1 MKVKS
6 LFSTGKMNKDL
17 DERLV
22 QEGEFRDALNVK
34 VIGSSGSDVGALE
47 NSLSNEGLSQL
58 DFGANPVCI
67 GSIADDAN
75 NKIYWFVR
83 SDAGSYLA
91 EYDKDNN
98 TSTFVLKD
106 TRAWKENVLNF
117 YKTNFIQS
125 NLLIDID
132 NNKKFIFFTDGIN
145 PPRRVEVESAKI
157 TDANT
162 YTKYDLDV
170 IQQPPLSPPS
180 ITLGNTNALENSIKE
195 RFLYFSYR
203 YKYKHGEYSA
213 ISPFSEIGFFPNTFS
228 IDFSVGLNTAMVNG
242 YSDVTVEYNTG
253 SKNVVEIDLLFK
265 ESNSPNIYVIETINK
280 KNQNLSNNANNTYL
294 FKNNKVFKV
303 LAESELLR
311 VYDNVP
317 LTAQTQQL
325 IGNRLV
331 YANYKE
337 NFNLIDANGDSV
349 VANITTNLNTSTIT
363 FPNAEKSIKTNVD
376 YEIGMVYLDDYGRS
390 TTVLT
395 SQNASQFVPISASK
409 TKNTF
414 SVDVSHLAPQFAK
427 YYRFYVKQSKGR
439 HETICPAIFYEDNE
453 TGFTYI
459 QLNGSDKDKVKEGDF
474 LVVKADTRGQKT
486 GLVETQVLEISLKER
501 NFLESDDY
509 PASGQP
515 QIAQQQGLYMKIKPV
530 GFSISRDDY
539 ELTSFSDYDDSGND
553 RSDPLSNSQ
562 TGSAAYFEGPFVYPV
577 VGSAAVETDV
587 TISGSYT
594 TSSVFSRIT
603 IEIDAVNPAGD
614 TFTTIVNTLD
624 NDANTGSTTATQSI
638 TVGTPIS
645 IPGTGLSVDFAS
657 ATGHTLGDRWVVN
670 ARPQTFSYPR
680 YSRGFATFQSGTKA
694 KEQIPLGTVINFQ
707 YDEYNRGNQFVTH
720 EFTSNA
726 DYENLEEWY
735 HESGAKA
742 TLTADI
748 DEDRIFFLRGTYGLN
763 SSNITASPND
773 DLLMIV
779 RSEHEQQNDL
789 AKRVKIDSSI
799 SFLKRQSSDIVT
811 LETRGDDKND
821 EIFYEVPGTYSITG
835 GYHQSGDVA
844 SGLVP
849 QDSSNYSIGLT
860 NLSTIETIGITNNN
874 GNNLFSLLGDLS
886 TSPFS
891 VGTDFEIQ
899 FAFDTE
905 SYTKWTQY
913 FNSTP
918 NNGSFGT
925 NTTGKT
931 VTLTQ
936 GEIKPLGQE
945 CYNYV
950 ITAGSLG
957 PETFTYTS
965 CSTAQPV
972 SVTLALGQSQT
983 VCAKVNTVSMTNGTG
998 SIVTGLLCSYAAL
1011 EISPEAFQRID
1022 ITGGTR
1028 LRLFN
1033 QALSGLDSDSYVSGS
1048 GIFNDTDPIKIT
1060 FGDDVDVSQTHNTP
1074 ASITLD
1080 FFNVFSWGNCIES
1093 YKIKDQ
1099 FLLKFFELQ
1108 NRPSVNLVDYK
1119 QNNRTTSLTYSNVY
1133 SQTTK
1138 YNGLNEFN
1146 LSKVNF
1152 KDMDDFFGDITKIV
1166 SRESDLVVFQ
1176 ENRVSKLLFNKSV
1189 LFNADGTG
1197 NVSQSKSVLGQDIA
1211 FGGEYG
1217 VSANPSSVILS
1228 GGVVYFVDER
1238 RRVVCALSGDR
1249 INQISDF
1256 GMIDFFNDNLSM
1268 DNPRSVIAG
1277 YDPRDRQVSISMKGT
1292 QEEWREDEVECEIL
1306 YDSTDTDSDGTVDSL
1321 DTDDDGD
1328 GTPDATDAFPL
1339 DPTEQTD
1346 TDGDGIGDNVDTDDD
1361 GDGIPDLTDATQT
1374 DPEEEITTDTDGD
1387 GIPDIHDPDDDN
1399 DGITDSQETGPP
1411 TSTSSTNAD
1420 TDGDGV
1426 NDQQDAFPND
1436 PIETTDTDS
1445 DGTGDNADTDDDGDG
1460 VPDASDDF
1468 PTDPSRTTDSDDDN
1482 IDDTVDTD
1490 DDNDGTPDTNDAFPL
1505 DPTETLDTD
1514 GDGTGDNADTDD
1526 DNDGVPDVT
1535 DDFPTDPNRSLDTD
1549 GDGIDDLVD
1558 TDYYG
1563 DGVPDATDAFPL
1575 DPAESLDTDSDG
1587 TGDNADTDDDGD
1599 GTPDTSDA
1607 FPLDPIENTDTDGD
1621 GTGDN
1626 ADTDDDNDGVV
1637 DTQDGFP
1644 LDPNESRDTDGDGTG
1659 DNADTDDDN
1668 DGTPDSSDSFP
1679 TDPENQTNTP
1689 TDTDSDTVIDYYD
1702 TDDDN
1707 DGVSDADEIAAGS
1720 DPLDATD
1727 TPTDTDGDG
1736 TPDFIDTDDD
1746 NDGVPDSQD
1755 AFPLDATRDAQA
1767 TFSISINNN
1776 SKVDHTLP

>member
-91 EYDKDNN
+91 EYDNDNN

-180 ITLGNTNALENSIKE
+180 ITLGNSNALENSIKE

-242 YSDVTVEYNTG
+242 YSDVTIEYNTG

-349 VANITTNLNTSTIT
+349 VANMTTNLNTSTIT
-363 FPNAEKSIKTNVD
+363 APNAAKSIKTNVD

-395 SQNASQFVPISASK
+395 SQNASQFVPLSASK

-414 SVDVSHLAPQFAK
+414 SVNVSHLAPQFAK
-427 YYRFYVKQSKGR
+427 YYRFYVKQSKGK

-486 GLVETQVLEISLKER
+486 GLVETQVLEISLKEG

-530 GFSISRDDY
+530 GFSISREDY
-539 ELTSFSDYDDSGND
+539 QLTSFSDYDDSSND

-577 VGSAAVETDV
+577 VGSTAVETDV

-624 NDANTGSTTATQSI
+624 NDSNTGSTTATQSI

-645 IPGTGLSVDFAS
+645 IPGTGLSVDFSS

-694 KEQIPLGTVINFQ
+694 EEQIPLGTVINFQ
-707 YDEYNRGNQFVTH
+707 YDEYNRGDQFVTH
-720 EFTSNA
+720 EFSSNA
-726 DYENLEEWY
+726 EYENLEEWY

-748 DEDRIFFLRGTYGLN
+748 DEDRIFFLRGTYGFN
-763 SSNITASPND
+763 SSNISASPND

-779 RSEHEQQNDL
+779 RSENEQQNDL
-789 AKRVKIDSSI
+789 AKRVKIESSI

-835 GYHQSGDVA
+835 GYHQSG
-844 SGLVP
+844 
-849 QDSSNYSIGLT
+849 
-860 NLSTIETIGITNNN
+860 NN
-874 GNNLFSLLGDLS
+874 
-886 TSPFS
+886 
-891 VGTDFEIQ
+891 
-899 FAFDTE
+899 
-905 SYTKWTQY
+905 
-913 FNSTP
+913 
-918 NNGSFGT
+918 
-925 NTTGKT
+925 
-931 VTLTQ
+931 
-936 GEIKPLGQE
+936 
-945 CYNYV
+945 
-950 ITAGSLG
+950 
-957 PETFTYTS
+957 
-965 CSTAQPV
+965 
-972 SVTLALGQSQT
+972 
-983 VCAKVNTVSMTNGTG
+983 
-998 SIVTGLLCSYAAL
+998 
-1011 EISPEAFQRID
+1011 
-1022 ITGGTR
+1022 
-1028 LRLFN
+1028 
-1033 QALSGLDSDSYVSGS
+1033 
-1048 GIFNDTDPIKIT
+1048 
-1060 FGDDVDVSQTHNTP
+1060 VDVSQTYNIP

-1099 FLLKFFELQ
+1099 FLLKHFELQ

-1197 NVSQSKSVLGQDIA
+1197 NVSQSRSVLGQDIA

-1277 YDPRDRQVSISMKGT
+1277 YDPRDRQLSISMKGT

-1306 YDSTDTDSDGTVDSL
+1306 YDITDTDSDGTVDSL

-1346 TDGDGIGDNVDTDDD
+1346 TDGDGIGDNADTDDD

-1374 DPEEEITTDTDGD
+1374 DPEEEIATDTDGD
-1387 GIPDIHDPDDDN
+1387 GVPDIHDPDDDN
-1399 DGITDSQETGPP
+1399 DGIPDSQETGPP

-1445 DGTGDNADTDDDGDG
+1445 DGTGDNADTDDDNDG

-1468 PTDPSRTTDSDDDN
+1468 PTDPSRATDSDDDN

-1490 DDNDGTPDTNDAFPL
+1490 DDNDGTPDTNDAFPT

-1549 GDGIDDLVD
+1549 GDGIDNLAD
-1558 TDYYG
+1558 TDDDG

-1575 DPAESLDTDSDG
+1575 DPAESLDTDGDG

>member
-180 ITLGNTNALENSIKE
+180 ITLGNSNALENSIKE

-349 VANITTNLNTSTIT
+349 VPNITTNLNTSTIT

-530 GFSISRDDY
+530 GFSISREDY
-539 ELTSFSDYDDSGND
+539 ELTSFSDYDDSGNG

-577 VGSAAVETDV
+577 VGSSAVETDV
-587 TISGSYT
+587 SISGSYT

-694 KEQIPLGTVINFQ
+694 EEQIPLGTVINFQ

-763 SSNITASPND
+763 SSNITASSND

-849 QDSSNYSIGLT
+849 QDTSVLSIGST
-860 NLSTIETIGITNNN
+860 NLSVVNTIGYVNTTNITDSDNWNN
-874 GNNLFSLLGDLS
+874 FPSLS
-886 TSPFS
+886 SNPFTAT
-891 VGTDFEIQ
+891 GYRIQ
-899 FAFDTE
+899 MAFDTD
-905 SYTKWTQY
+905 SYTAFTNYFTVGSGPNNANFGNGNGKELKISQASGTLTIAVQY
-913 FNSTP
+913 FQRND
-918 NNGSFGT
+918 
-925 NTTGKT
+925 
-931 VTLTQ
+931 
-936 GEIKPLGQE
+936 
-945 CYNYV
+945 
-950 ITAGSLG
+950 
-957 PETFTYTS
+957 
-965 CSTAQPV
+965 
-972 SVTLALGQSQT
+972 
-983 VCAKVNTVSMTNGTG
+983 
-998 SIVTGLLCSYAAL
+998 
-1011 EISPEAFQRID
+1011 IS
-1022 ITGGTR
+1022 GGTR
-1028 LRLFN
+1028 VTLFN
-1033 QALSGLDSDSYVSGS
+1033 NSPSALPMDSTNYVSGTGFFSNSS
-1048 GIFNDTDPIKIT
+1048 GNFTVV

-1549 GDGIDDLVD
+1549 GDGIDNLVD
-1558 TDYYG
+1558 TDDDG

>member
-91 EYDKDNN
+91 EYDKDND

-106 TRAWKENVLNF
+106 TRPWKENVLNF

-157 TDANT
+157 ADANT

-180 ITLGNTNALENSIKE
+180 ITLGNSNALENSIKE

-228 IDFSVGLNTAMVNG
+228 IDFSVGLNTSMVNA
-242 YSDVTVEYNTG
+242 YSDVTIEYNTG
-253 SKNVVEIDLLFK
+253 SKNVVEVDLLFK

-280 KNQNLSNNANNTYL
+280 TNQNLSDNTNNTYL

-331 YANYKE
+331 YGNYKE
-337 NFNLIDANGDSV
+337 NFNLVDANGDTV
-349 VANITTNLNTSTIT
+349 VANINTNLNTSTIT
-363 FPNAEKSIKTNVD
+363 TPNAEKSIKTNVD
-376 YEIGMVYLDDYGRS
+376 YEVGMVYLDDYGRS

-395 SQNASQFVPISASK
+395 SQNASKFVPISASK
-409 TKNTF
+409 TKNEF
-414 SVDVSHLAPQFAK
+414 SVDVSHLPPQFAK
-427 YYRFYVKQSKGR
+427 YYRFYVKQSKGK
-439 HETICPAIFYEDNE
+439 HETISPAIFYEDNE

-474 LVVKADTRGQKT
+474 LIVKADTRGQKT
-486 GLVETQVLEISLKER
+486 GLVETQVLEVSLQQR

-509 PASGQP
+509 PASGDP
-515 QIAQQQGLYMKIKPV
+515 QIAQQAGLYMKIKPV

-539 ELTSFSDYDDSGND
+539 DLTSFSDFDDSSNN
-553 RSDPLSNSQ
+553 RSDPLANSQ

-577 VGSAAVETDV
+577 VGSSAVETDV
-587 TISGSYT
+587 AISGSYT

-603 IEIDAVNPAGD
+603 IEIDAVNPSGD

-624 NDANTGSTTATQSI
+624 NDANTGSTTTAQAI

-645 IPGTGLSVDFAS
+645 IPGTGLSVDFTS

-680 YSRGFATFQSGTKA
+680 YSRGFATFQSGSKSE
-694 KEQIPLGTVINFQ
+694 EQIPLGTVINFQ
-707 YDEYNRGNQFVTH
+707 YDEYNRGDQFITH

-726 DYENLEEWY
+726 DYQNLEEWY

-748 DEDRIFFLRGTYGLN
+748 DEDRIFFLRGTYGSS
-763 SSNITASPND
+763 SSNITANVGD

-779 RSEHEQQNDL
+779 RSQYEQQNDL
-789 AKRVKIDSSI
+789 AKRVKINSSI

-821 EIFYEVPGTYSITG
+821 EIFYEIPGTYSITD
-835 GYHQSGDVA
+835 GYHQSG
-844 SGLVP
+844 
-849 QDSSNYSIGLT
+849 
-860 NLSTIETIGITNNN
+860 NN
-874 GNNLFSLLGDLS
+874 GG
-886 TSPFS
+886 
-891 VGTDFEIQ
+891 
-899 FAFDTE
+899 
-905 SYTKWTQY
+905 
-913 FNSTP
+913 
-918 NNGSFGT
+918 
-925 NTTGKT
+925 
-931 VTLTQ
+931 
-936 GEIKPLGQE
+936 
-945 CYNYV
+945 
-950 ITAGSLG
+950 
-957 PETFTYTS
+957 
-965 CSTAQPV
+965 
-972 SVTLALGQSQT
+972 
-983 VCAKVNTVSMTNGTG
+983 
-998 SIVTGLLCSYAAL
+998 
-1011 EISPEAFQRID
+1011 
-1022 ITGGTR
+1022 
-1028 LRLFN
+1028 
-1033 QALSGLDSDSYVSGS
+1033 
-1048 GIFNDTDPIKIT
+1048 
-1060 FGDDVDVSQTHNTP
+1060 VSQTYNTP
-1074 ASITLD
+1074 ATITLD

-1099 FLLKFFELQ
+1099 FLLKHFELQ
-1108 NRPSVNLVDYK
+1108 NRPSINLVDYK

-1146 LSKVNF
+1146 LSEVNF

-1197 NVSQSKSVLGQDIA
+1197 NVSQSRSVLGQDIA

-1217 VSANPSSVILS
+1217 VSANPSSVIMW

-1238 RRVVCALSGDR
+1238 RRVVCALAGDR
-1249 INQISDF
+1249 INHISDA
-1256 GMIDFFNDNLSM
+1256 GMIDFFNDNLSI

-1277 YDPRDRQVSISMKGT
+1277 YDPRDRQLSISMKGT

-1306 YDSTDTDSDGTVDSL
+1306 YDDTDTDSDGTVDSL

-1328 GTPDATDAFPL
+1328 STPDTTDAFPL

-1346 TDGDGIGDNVDTDDD
+1346 TDGDGIGDNTDADDD
-1361 GDGIPDLTDATQT
+1361 GDGTPDSTDTTPT
-1374 DPEEEITTDTDGD
+1374 DPEEEITTDTDSD

-1399 DGITDSQETGPP
+1399 DGIPDSQETGPP

-1420 TDGDGV
+1420 TDGDSV

-1436 PIETTDTDS
+1436 PSETTDTDG

-1468 PTDPSRTTDSDDDN
+1468 PSDPSRTTDSDDDD

-1490 DDNDGTPDTNDAFPL
+1490 DDNDGTADVNDAFPTDPTETVDTDGDGTGDNADTDDDNDGLTDTQETSSTPPTDPLDPDSDDDGVNDGTDAFPTDSSETTDTDGDGTGDNADTDDDGDGVPDVTETANGTDPLDSDTDDDGVNDGTDAFPL
-1505 DPTETLDTD
+1505 DATETTDTDGDGIGDNTDTDDDGDTIPDVTETSSTPATDPLDADTDDDGSPDNLDAFPTDPNETTDTDGDGTGDNADTDDDNDGVTDAQEVLDGTDPLDSDSDNDGVPDGTDAFPNDPNRSLDTDGDGIDNTVDTDDDGDGVPDTVEISQGSDPLDTDSDDDGVPDGTDVFPTNPNETVDSDGDGVGDNSDTFPNDASESADTD

-1526 DNDGVPDVT
+1526 DNDGVPDSS
-1535 DDFPTDPNRSLDTD
+1535 DAFPLDASESVDTD
-1549 GDGIDDLVD
+1549 GDGI
-1558 TDYYG
+1558 G
-1563 DGVPDATDAFPL
+1563 N
-1575 DPAESLDTDSDG
+1575 
-1587 TGDNADTDDDGD
+1587 NADTDDDGD
-1599 GTPDTSDA
+1599 GVSDA
-1607 FPLDPIENTDTDGD
+1607 EEAAAGTDPLDSSDTPVDTDGD
-1621 GTGDN
+1621 GTY
-1626 ADTDDDNDGVV
+1626 
-1637 DTQDGFP
+1637 
-1644 LDPNESRDTDGDGTG
+1644 
-1659 DNADTDDDN
+1659 
-1668 DGTPDSSDSFP
+1668 
-1679 TDPENQTNTP
+1679 
-1689 TDTDSDTVIDYYD
+1689 DY
-1702 TDDDN
+1702 
-1707 DGVSDADEIAAGS
+1707 
-1720 DPLDATD
+1720 L
-1727 TPTDTDGDG
+1727 
-1736 TPDFIDTDDD
+1736 DTDDD

-1755 AFPLDATRDAQA
+1755 DFPLDATRDSAA
-1767 TFSISINNN
+1767 TFNIYITDT
-1776 SKVDHTLP
+1776 SKVDTTTP

>member
-34 VIGSSGSDVGALE
+34 VVGSSGSDVGALE

-91 EYDKDNN
+91 EYDKDND

-106 TRAWKENVLNF
+106 TRPWKENVLNF

-180 ITLGNTNALENSIKE
+180 ITLGNSNALENSIKE

-228 IDFSVGLNTAMVNG
+228 IDFSVGLNTAMVNA
-242 YSDVTVEYNTG
+242 YSDVTIEYNTG

-337 NFNLIDANGDSV
+337 NFNLIDANGDPV

-363 FPNAEKSIKTNVD
+363 APNAEKSIKTNVD
-376 YEIGMVYLDDYGRS
+376 YEIGMVYLDDYGRA

-414 SVDVSHLAPQFAK
+414 SVDVSHLPPQFAK
-427 YYRFYVKQSKGR
+427 YYRFYVKQSKGK
-439 HETICPAIFYEDNE
+439 HETISPAIFYEDNE

-486 GLVETQVLEISLKER
+486 GLVETQVLEVSLKER

-509 PASGQP
+509 PASGDP

-530 GFSISRDDY
+530 GFSISREDY
-539 ELTSFSDYDDSGND
+539 ELTSFSDYDDSSNN
-553 RSDPLSNSQ
+553 RSDPLANSQ

-577 VGSAAVETDV
+577 VGSTAVETDV

-624 NDANTGSTTATQSI
+624 NDSNTGSTTTTQSI

-680 YSRGFATFQSGTKA
+680 YSRGFATFQSGSKSE
-694 KEQIPLGTVINFQ
+694 EQIPLGTVINFQ
-707 YDEYNRGNQFVTH
+707 YDEYNRGDQFVTH

-748 DEDRIFFLRGTYGLN
+748 DEDRIFFLRGTYGSS
-763 SSNITASPND
+763 SSNITANAND

-779 RSEHEQQNDL
+779 RSQNEQQNDL
-789 AKRVKIDSSI
+789 AKRVKINSSI

-821 EIFYEVPGTYSITG
+821 EIFYEIPGTYPITE
-835 GYHQSGDVA
+835 GYHGVI
-844 SGLVP
+844 L
-849 QDSSNYSIGLT
+849 N
-860 NLSTIETIGITNNN
+860 
-874 GNNLFSLLGDLS
+874 
-886 TSPFS
+886 
-891 VGTDFEIQ
+891 TD
-899 FAFDTE
+899 
-905 SYTKWTQY
+905 
-913 FNSTP
+913 
-918 NNGSFGT
+918 
-925 NTTGKT
+925 
-931 VTLTQ
+931 
-936 GEIKPLGQE
+936 
-945 CYNYV
+945 
-950 ITAGSLG
+950 
-957 PETFTYTS
+957 
-965 CSTAQPV
+965 TAQTHSAPAV
-972 SVTLALGQSQT
+972 
-983 VCAKVNTVSMTNGTG
+983 
-998 SIVTGLLCSYAAL
+998 
-1011 EISPEAFQRID
+1011 ID
-1022 ITGGTR
+1022 
-1028 LRLFN
+1028 L
-1033 QALSGLDSDSYVSGS
+1033 
-1048 GIFNDTDPIKIT
+1048 P
-1060 FGDDVDVSQTHNTP
+1060 
-1074 ASITLD
+1074 

-1099 FLLKFFELQ
+1099 FLLKYFELQ

-1146 LSKVNF
+1146 LSKVNY

-1197 NVSQSKSVLGQDIA
+1197 NVSQSKNVLGQDIA

-1217 VSANPSSVILS
+1217 VSANPSSVILW
-1228 GGVVYFVDER
+1228 GVLYILLMKEDVWFVR
-1238 RRVVCALSGDR
+1238 
-1249 INQISDF
+1249 
-1256 GMIDFFNDNLSM
+1256 
-1268 DNPRSVIAG
+1268 
-1277 YDPRDRQVSISMKGT
+1277 Y
-1292 QEEWREDEVECEIL
+1292 QE
-1306 YDSTDTDSDGTVDSL
+1306 
-1321 DTDDDGD
+1321 
-1328 GTPDATDAFPL
+1328 
-1339 DPTEQTD
+1339 
-1346 TDGDGIGDNVDTDDD
+1346 IG
-1361 GDGIPDLTDATQT
+1361 
-1374 DPEEEITTDTDGD
+1374 
-1387 GIPDIHDPDDDN
+1387 
-1399 DGITDSQETGPP
+1399 
-1411 TSTSSTNAD
+1411 
-1420 TDGDGV
+1420 
-1426 NDQQDAFPND
+1426 
-1436 PIETTDTDS
+1436 
-1445 DGTGDNADTDDDGDG
+1445 
-1460 VPDASDDF
+1460 
-1468 PTDPSRTTDSDDDN
+1468 
-1482 IDDTVDTD
+1482 
-1490 DDNDGTPDTNDAFPL
+1490 
-1505 DPTETLDTD
+1505 
-1514 GDGTGDNADTDD
+1514 
-1526 DNDGVPDVT
+1526 
-1535 DDFPTDPNRSLDTD
+1535 
-1549 GDGIDDLVD
+1549 
-1558 TDYYG
+1558 
-1563 DGVPDATDAFPL
+1563 
-1575 DPAESLDTDSDG
+1575 
-1587 TGDNADTDDDGD
+1587 
-1599 GTPDTSDA
+1599 
-1607 FPLDPIENTDTDGD
+1607 
-1621 GTGDN
+1621 
-1626 ADTDDDNDGVV
+1626 
-1637 DTQDGFP
+1637 
-1644 LDPNESRDTDGDGTG
+1644 
-1659 DNADTDDDN
+1659 
-1668 DGTPDSSDSFP
+1668 
-1679 TDPENQTNTP
+1679 
-1689 TDTDSDTVIDYYD
+1689 
-1702 TDDDN
+1702 
-1707 DGVSDADEIAAGS
+1707 
-1720 DPLDATD
+1720 
-1727 TPTDTDGDG
+1727 
-1736 TPDFIDTDDD
+1736 
-1746 NDGVPDSQD
+1746 
-1755 AFPLDATRDAQA
+1755 
-1767 TFSISINNN
+1767 
-1776 SKVDHTLP
+1776 

>member
-91 EYDKDNN
+91 EYDNDND

-180 ITLGNTNALENSIKE
+180 ITLGNSNALENSIKE

-242 YSDVTVEYNTG
+242 YSDVTIEYNTG

-363 FPNAEKSIKTNVD
+363 APNAAKSIKTNVD

-414 SVDVSHLAPQFAK
+414 SVNVSHLAPQFAK
-427 YYRFYVKQSKGR
+427 YYRFYVKQSKGK

-486 GLVETQVLEISLKER
+486 GLVETQVLEISLKEG

-509 PASGQP
+509 PASGDP

-530 GFSISRDDY
+530 GFSISREDY
-539 ELTSFSDYDDSGND
+539 QLTSFSDYDDSSND

-577 VGSAAVETDV
+577 VGSTAVETDV

-624 NDANTGSTTATQSI
+624 NDSNTGSTTATQSI

-645 IPGTGLSVDFAS
+645 IPGTGLSVDFSS

-694 KEQIPLGTVINFQ
+694 EEQIPLGTVINFQ
-707 YDEYNRGNQFVTH
+707 YDEYNRGDQFVTH

-726 DYENLEEWY
+726 EYENLEEWY

-748 DEDRIFFLRGTYGLN
+748 DEDRIFFLRGTYGST

-789 AKRVKIDSSI
+789 AKRVKIKSST

-835 GYHQSGDVA
+835 GYHQSG
-844 SGLVP
+844 
-849 QDSSNYSIGLT
+849 
-860 NLSTIETIGITNNN
+860 NN
-874 GNNLFSLLGDLS
+874 GG
-886 TSPFS
+886 
-891 VGTDFEIQ
+891 
-899 FAFDTE
+899 
-905 SYTKWTQY
+905 
-913 FNSTP
+913 
-918 NNGSFGT
+918 
-925 NTTGKT
+925 
-931 VTLTQ
+931 
-936 GEIKPLGQE
+936 
-945 CYNYV
+945 
-950 ITAGSLG
+950 
-957 PETFTYTS
+957 
-965 CSTAQPV
+965 
-972 SVTLALGQSQT
+972 
-983 VCAKVNTVSMTNGTG
+983 
-998 SIVTGLLCSYAAL
+998 
-1011 EISPEAFQRID
+1011 
-1022 ITGGTR
+1022 
-1028 LRLFN
+1028 
-1033 QALSGLDSDSYVSGS
+1033 
-1048 GIFNDTDPIKIT
+1048 
-1060 FGDDVDVSQTHNTP
+1060 VSQTYNIP
-1074 ASITLD
+1074 ATITLD

-1099 FLLKFFELQ
+1099 FLLKHFELQ

-1197 NVSQSKSVLGQDIA
+1197 NVSQSRSVLGQDIA

-1277 YDPRDRQVSISMKGT
+1277 YDPRDRQLSISMKGT

-1306 YDSTDTDSDGTVDSL
+1306 YNSTDTDSDGTVDSL

-1346 TDGDGIGDNVDTDDD
+1346 TDGDGIGDNADTDDD

-1387 GIPDIHDPDDDN
+1387 GIPDMHDPDDDN
-1399 DGITDSQETGPP
+1399 DGIPDSQETGPP

-1445 DGTGDNADTDDDGDG
+1445 DGTGDNADTDDDNDG

-1490 DDNDGTPDTNDAFPL
+1490 DDNDGTPDTNDAFPT

-1549 GDGIDDLVD
+1549 GDGIDNLAD
-1558 TDYYG
+1558 TDDDG

-1575 DPAESLDTDSDG
+1575 DPAESLDTDGDG